1 MVTEESSAHLQKV
14 YSAKD
19 NLDLKEAYDQWA
31 GKYDEHVTAFGY
43 QIPAVAAGL
52 FGKYVAPEVTPI
64 LDAGAGT
71 GLMGTVLDALG
82 YRGQIGI
89 DMSAGMLK
97 KARERNIYTDL
108 HQMVLGEKLDFPS
121 DHFGACQSIGV
132 FTAGHAPAKA
142 FDELVRVLCSG
153 GYIFFSLLE
162 DVYAPKG
169 YKDKFET
176 LENDRKWQLMEKTKK
191 FPGLPLE
198 DPDLFHR
205 VYVYRVC

>member
-1 MVTEESSAHLQKV
+1 MVSKESSSYLQKV

-19 NLDLKEAYDQWA
+19 NRELKEAYDLWA

-52 FGKYVAPEVTPI
+52 FGKYVMPETTPI

-71 GLMGTVLDALG
+71 GLMGAVLDALG
-82 YRGQIGI
+82 YRGQVGVDI
-89 DMSAGMLK
+89 SAGMLK

-108 HQMVLGEKLDFPS
+108 HQMILGEKLDFPS
-121 DHFGACQSIGV
+121 DHFGACQAIGV
-132 FTAGHAPAKA
+132 FTAGHAPASA
-142 FDELVRVLCSG
+142 FDELVRVLRPG

-169 YKDKFET
+169 YKEKFET
-176 LENDRKWQLMEKTKK
+176 LENNGKWQLTEKTKK

-205 VYVYRVC
+205 VYAYRVC

>member
-19 NLDLKEAYDQWA
+19 NLDLKEAYDHWA

>member
-1 MVTEESSAHLQKV
+1 MVQEESSAFLHKV
-14 YSAKD
+14 YTAK
-19 NLDLKEAYDQWA
+19 NNRDLKKAYDQWA
-31 GKYDEHVTAFGY
+31 EKYDAHVTAFGY
-43 QIPAVAAGL
+43 KIPAVAAGL
-52 FGKYVAPEVTPI
+52 FGKYVTPETTPI

-71 GLMGTVLDALG
+71 GLMGSILDALG

-89 DMSAGMLK
+89 DISAGMLN
-97 KARERNIYTDL
+97 KANERDVYKNL

-121 DHFGACQSIGV
+121 NHFGACQSIGV
-132 FTAGHAPAKA
+132 FTAGHAPASA

-153 GYIFFSLLE
+153 GYIIFSLLE
-162 DVYAPKG
+162 DVYISKR
-169 YKDKFET
+169 YKDKFAA
-176 LENDRKWQLMEKTKK
+176 LENDGKWQLMEKTKK

>member
-1 MVTEESSAHLQKV
+1 MVREDSSSYLQRV
-14 YSAKD
+14 YSATD
-19 NLDLKEAYDQWA
+19 NLELKEAYDQWA
-31 GKYDEHVTAFGY
+31 EKYDANVTAFGY
-43 QIPAVAAGL
+43 MTPAVAAGL
-52 FGKYVAPEVTPI
+52 FGKYVTPETTPI

-71 GLMGTVLDALG
+71 GLMGSILDSLG

-89 DMSAGMLK
+89 DISAGMLN
-97 KARERNIYTDL
+97 KASERGVYKDL

-121 DHFGACQSIGV
+121 DYFGACQSIGV
-132 FTAGHAPAKA
+132 FTAGHAPASA
-142 FDELVRVLCSG
+142 FDELVRVLCPG

-169 YKDKFET
+169 YKEKFEA
-176 LENDRKWQLMEKTKK
+176 LENDGKWQLTEKTKK